1 MSVGVLPRPK
11 SRAAP
16 TVAPPGWHATLRMLR
31 AGSLAL
37 PLLLLALWAWWSWST
52 ERARGRD
59 EALANAE
66 LIREYVQRAVQTQ
79 DGVLALVET
88 ILAVAER
95 EGLSPRELHERL
107 AVLGRLPGAPLSAGY
122 VTREGVLAASSRL
135 FPIAVDVSDRPYFI
149 ALRDAPPDVLR
160 VDRATLR
167 PNGQDVLVFA
177 RRRPARDFAGIV
189 FATVP
194 VEIFTRF
201 FTRIADAP
209 EAAASLM
216 RADGV
221 VLLRHPPGDA
231 PVHLSPDAA
240 IRRAAAGADRG
251 SFATRAEADGVARL
265 YGFAKLEGQP
275 LYANFGVGL
284 GALRARWLE
293 ALAPVATL
301 LALAAALGWL
311 AVDRAGRALAAEEAR
326 RAADVRAEAAH
337 RDAAL
342 HEAMLAELHHRVK
355 NSLALVQAL
364 ARLPGAGP
372 GTRSLDAR
380 VLALA
385 KAHDLL
391 HVTQLSSRLDL
402 AGFLHALC
410 AAPEIAPRDGR
421 VTVAVDADP
430 LELDVDRVT
439 PVALIVAE
447 LIGNALRHAFPGGR
461 AGQVQVTLRAPAGPG
476 APARLSVRDD
486 GVGMPAVPRPTG
498 GRSGL
503 ALVQALAAQVGGH
516 VERRPVPGGGTEATL
531 VLPMGPRA

>member
-1 MSVGVLPRPK
+1 MSVGVLRRPE

-16 TVAPPGWHATLRMLR
+16 AIAPPDWRRTLRMLR
-31 AGSLAL
+31 LGSLAL

-52 ERARGRD
+52 ERARGRG
-59 EALANAE
+59 EALANAD
-66 LIREYVQRAVQTQ
+66 LVREYVQRAVQTQ

-88 ILAVAER
+88 ILAAAER
-95 EGLSPRELHERL
+95 ERLSPRALHERL

-122 VTREGVLAASSRL
+122 VTPEGMLTASSRV
-135 FPIAVDVSDRPYFI
+135 FPIAVDISDRPYFV
-149 ALRDAPPDVLR
+149 ALRDAATDVLY
-160 VDRATLR
+160 VGRATLR

-177 RRRPARDFAGIV
+177 RRRPGRDFAGLV

-201 FTRIADAP
+201 LARIAGAP
-209 EAAASLM
+209 AAAASLM
-216 RADGV
+216 RADGT
-221 VLLRHPPGDA
+221 VLLRHPPADG
-231 PVHLSPDAA
+231 PVLLSPNAA
-240 IRRAAAGADRG
+240 IRRAAAAADRG

-275 LYANFGVGL
+275 LYANVGIGL
-284 GALRARWLE
+284 DTLRARWLG
-293 ALAPVATL
+293 ALAPVAAL
-301 LALAAALGWL
+301 LALASALGWL

-326 RAADVRAEAAH
+326 RAADARA
-337 RDAAL
+337 DAARRETAL
-342 HEAMLAELHHRVK
+342 RESMLAELHHRVK

-364 ARLPGAGP
+364 ARLPDAGP

-402 AGFLHALC
+402 AAFLHELC

-439 PVALIVAE
+439 PIALIVAE
-447 LIGNALRHAFPGGR
+447 LVGNALRHAFPGGR
-461 AGQVQVTLRAPAGPG
+461 TGHVQVSLRAPAAPG
-476 APARLSVRDD
+476 APARLIVRDD
-486 GVGMPAVPRPTG
+486 GIGMPAAPRTVG
-498 GRSGL
+498 ARSGL
-503 ALVQALAAQVGGH
+503 GLVRALAAQAGGH
-516 VERRPVPGGGTEATL
+516 VEQRPAPGGGTEATL
-531 VLPMGPRA
+531 VLPVGPRG